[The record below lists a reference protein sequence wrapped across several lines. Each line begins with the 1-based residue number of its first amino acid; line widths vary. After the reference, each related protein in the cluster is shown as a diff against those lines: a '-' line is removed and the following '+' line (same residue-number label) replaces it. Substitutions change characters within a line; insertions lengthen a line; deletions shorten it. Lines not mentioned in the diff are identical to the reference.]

1 MAPPHSPAIACQ
13 PMEPQKRPKKRWDGY
28 TSFSY
33 LVEGEDYR
41 AFELSPQIGRTEPSW
56 VPLSAEDEGRADRL
70 LRDLICISLHEHGGI
85 APLDWDDNDAYI
97 RQGREWYG
105 YEGLAASGLD
115 VVFENFL
122 DGTATITS
130 ANGWKWDDV
139 ILDLGMH
146 LADLAHQSTVF
157 LGTTVADIERAHASG
172 RIALIACLEGAAP
185 IENELDRLDVLYGLG
200 VRMIGVTYS
209 ESNQLGGGLRD
220 PGDGGLTAFGR
231 LAVTRMNRLGM
242 AIDLSHT
249 GDVTALQ
256 TCEVSTAP
264 VFLSHSGSRAMFP
277 EPKMKEDELLKAVAG
292 TGGVIGIEASP
303 NTTTLP
309 GTPHSIETVMAH
321 MERCIDVMGVDH
333 VAFGPDTFF
342 GDHVELHRRYAGAL
356 SVGEEPDHVEID
368 YVAGF
373 ENPSE
378 FPNVIRWL
386 VAHGYTDEQ
395 IAKLAGANVILAL
408 RDVWV

>member
-1 MAPPHSPAIACQ
+1 
-13 PMEPQKRPKKRWDGY
+13 MEPKKRWDGY

-33 LVEGEDYR
+33 LVPGEDF
-41 AFELSPQIGRTEPSW
+41 ATFDLAPQLGRVEPYV
-56 VPLSAEDEGRADRL
+56 VPLSAGDETRAQALLRAD
-70 LRDLICISLHEHGGI
+70 ICISLHEHGGI
-85 APLDWDDNDAYI
+85 APRNWDHNDAYI

-115 VVFENFL
+115 AVFENFF

-130 ANGWKWDDV
+130 ATGWKWTDV
-139 ILDLGMH
+139 IHDLGMH
-146 LADLAHQSTVF
+146 LADVAHQSTVF
-157 LGTTVADIERAHASG
+157 LGTSLADIERAYATG
-172 RIALIACLEGAAP
+172 RIALIACVEGAAP
-185 IENELDRLDVLYGLG
+185 IENELDRLDILYGFG

-209 ESNQLGGGLRD
+209 ESNQLGGGIRD

-231 LAVTRMNRLGM
+231 KAVTRMNRLGM

-249 GDVTALQ
+249 GDVTAMQ
-256 TCEVSTAP
+256 TCELSDAP
-264 VFLSHSGSRAMFP
+264 VFLSHSGARALYP
-277 EPKMKEDELLKAVAG
+277 EMKLKTDDLLKAVAA

-303 NTTTLP
+303 HTTELA
-309 GTPHSIETVMAH
+309 GQPHSLESVMGHA
-321 MERCIDVMGVDH
+321 EYCIDAMGIDH

-342 GDHVELHRRYAGAL
+342 GDHVELHRRYGANL
-356 SVGEEPDHVEID
+356 NTGDEPDHLPID
-368 YVAGF
+368 HVVGL

-395 IAKLAGANVILAL
+395 IAKLAGGNIIRAL